1 MAVTSIWP
9 IKSRLDHV
17 INYVR
22 NPEKTQEGSYEKAA
36 TLHEIQGVIEYAAN
50 DMKTETRAYVT
61 CLNLTSEETAASEF
75 METKQVMDNQGG
87 RLCYHGYQ
95 SFGAEEVDAATAH
108 EIGVKLAQE
117 LWGDRF
123 QVIVAT
129 HCNTG
134 HYHNHFVVNS
144 VSDVD
149 GKKFYNSPADYRQ
162 MREVSDRLC
171 EEYGL
176 SVIYDPVGRKK
187 NYGEYLAEKNGKPT
201 ARSLIRADIDRGI
214 DLALSEREFFQY
226 LQSLGY
232 ELRLTGSHG
241 QEIKSVGLKP
251 PDSDHFF
258 RFNKLGDGYSLEAIR
273 ERILEKCRRKLPF
286 SEEKKEEYKKYREKT
301 KPVIKP
307 KGLHALYLH
316 YCYELRIVVKYP
328 ASVKRVSLFMRED
341 LTKLDQLDAQT
352 RFIGAN
358 RIETMSDLSR
368 VKEEKAERLETLIQ
382 ERRALRITL
391 KRAVYHDDQPQIERI
406 KQKIDCASGEIR
418 TLRKELKLCEQIE
431 ERSGKRE
438 AELKNLYSEQIKER
452 KENDTHEL
460 FGRSGGASRQNVTGD
475 WRGRS

>member
-17 INYVR
+17 INYIR
-22 NPEKTQEGSYEKAA
+22 NPEKTQEDSYEKAA
-36 TLHEIQGVIEYAAN
+36 TLHELEGVIEYAAN

-61 CLNLTSEETAASEF
+61 CLNLTSEETAAKEF
-75 METKQVMDNQGG
+75 IETKDAMRNHGG
-87 RLCYHGYQ
+87 RVCYHGYQ

-123 QVIVAT
+123 QVIIAT

-134 HYHNHFVVNS
+134 HYHNHFVINS

-176 SVIYDPVGRKK
+176 SVIYSPTGRGK

-201 ARSLIRADIDRGI
+201 IRSTIRQDVDRAIDASMTI
-214 DLALSEREFFQY
+214 QEFQRRMESF
-226 LQSLGY
+226 GY
-232 ELRLTGSHG
+232 KLRLSGSYG

-251 PDSDHFF
+251 PGAEHYF
-258 RFNKLGDGYSLEAIR
+258 RFNKLGDGYSLESIR
-273 ERILEKCRRKLPF
+273 ERILEKQRRKLPF
-286 SEEKKEEYKKYREKT
+286 SDEEREECRRYREKT
-301 KPVIKP
+301 KPTIKAT
-307 KGLHALYLH
+307 GLHALYLH
-316 YCYELRIVVKYP
+316 YCYELHIIVKYP
-328 ASVKRVSLFMRED
+328 ASVKRVSFFMRED

-358 RIETMSDLSR
+358 KIETMSDLIQMKNDK
-368 VKEEKAERLETLIQ
+368 KELLDRLIQ
-382 ERRALRITL
+382 ERGAMRNAL
-391 KRAVYHDDQPQIERI
+391 KRAVRCGDQSEIETLKKKIGASSEQI
-406 KQKIDCASGEIR
+406 K
-418 TLRKELKLCEQIE
+418 TLRKEIKLCEQIE
-431 ERSGKRE
+431 ERSEKRSSE
-438 AELKNLYSEQIKER
+438 LRELRAEQSIER
-452 KENDTHEL
+452 KENEQYEL

-475 WRGRS
+475 WRSRS